1 MKTARCKRTR
11 PEIAKIKKRNKMAE
25 IKATMVKELREQ
37 TGAPFLDCKNALEET
52 AGDFEKASEILRIK
66 GIAKASKKTSRKTD
80 QGIISS
86 YVHAG
91 SKIGVMLEVN
101 CETDFVARNQEFQN
115 LCREVAMQIA
125 ANNPTYVK
133 KEEVSEEEIE
143 KEKRILKAEA
153 MESGK
158 PEDIAE
164 KMVAGRINKFFE
176 EICLLEQPYIRDP
189 KIKIVDLVNS
199 LIAKIGENI
208 VIKRFVRYQLGE

>member
-1 MKTARCKRTR
+1 
-11 PEIAKIKKRNKMAE
+11 MAE
-25 IKATMVKELREQ
+25 IKATMVKELREK
-37 TGAPFLDCKNALEET
+37 TGAPFLDCKNALVET
-52 AGDFEKASEILRIK
+52 DGDFEKASEVLRIK
-66 GIAKASKKTSRKTD
+66 GVAKASKKTTRKTD

-91 SKIGVMLEVN
+91 GKIGVMLEVN
-101 CETDFVARNQEFQN
+101 CETDFVARNDEFQN

-125 ANNPTYVK
+125 ANNPTYVR

-143 KEKRILKAEA
+143 NERRILKAEA

-158 PEDIAE
+158 PENIAE

-176 EICLLEQPYIRDP
+176 DICLLEQPYIRDP
-189 KIKIVDLVNS
+189 KMKVMDLVNN

-208 VIKRFVRYQLGE
+208 VVKRFVRYQLGE

>member
-1 MKTARCKRTR
+1 
-11 PEIAKIKKRNKMAE
+11 MAE
-25 IKATMVKELREQ
+25 IKATMVKELREK
-37 TGAPFLDCKNALEET
+37 TGAPFIDCKNALAET
-52 AGDFEKASEILRIK
+52 DGDFEKASEVLRIK
-66 GIAKASKKTSRKTD
+66 GVAKASKKTTRKTD

-91 SKIGVMLEVN
+91 GKIGVMLEVN
-101 CETDFVARNQEFQN
+101 CETDFVARNDEFQN

-125 ANNPTYVK
+125 ANNPSYVR
-133 KEEVSEEEIE
+133 KEEVSEEEVE
-143 KEKRILKAEA
+143 KERRILKAEA

-158 PEDIAE
+158 PENIAE

-189 KIKIVDLVNS
+189 KMKVVDLVNN

-208 VIKRFVRYQLGE
+208 VVKRFVRYQLGE

>member
-1 MKTARCKRTR
+1 
-11 PEIAKIKKRNKMAE
+11 MAE
-25 IKATMVKELREQ
+25 IKATMVKELREK
-37 TGAPFLDCKNALEET
+37 TGAPFLDCKNALTET
-52 AGDFEKASEILRIK
+52 DGDFEKASEVLRIK
-66 GIAKASKKTSRKTD
+66 GVAKASKKTTRKTD

-91 SKIGVMLEVN
+91 GKIGVMLEVN
-101 CETDFVARNQEFQN
+101 CETDFVARNEEFQN

-143 KEKRILKAEA
+143 NERRILKAEA

-158 PEDIAE
+158 PENIAE

-189 KIKIVDLVNS
+189 KMKVIDLVNN

-208 VIKRFVRYQLGE
+208 VVKRFVRYQLGE

>member
-1 MKTARCKRTR
+1 
-11 PEIAKIKKRNKMAE
+11 MAE
-25 IKATMVKELREQ
+25 IKAAMVKDLREK
-37 TGAPFLDCKNALEET
+37 TSAPFLDCKNALVET
-52 AGDFEKASEILRIK
+52 EGNFEKATEILRIK
-66 GIAKASKKTSRKTD
+66 GVAKASKKTTRKTD

-91 SKIGVMLEVN
+91 GKIGVMLEVN
-101 CETDFVARNQEFQN
+101 CETDFVARNDEFQN

-125 ANNPTYVK
+125 ANNPVYVR

-143 KEKRILKAEA
+143 NEKRILKAEA

-158 PEDIAE
+158 PENIAE

-189 KIKIVDLVNS
+189 KIKIVDLVNN

-208 VIKRFVRYQLGE
+208 VVKRFVRYQLGE

>member
-1 MKTARCKRTR
+1 
-11 PEIAKIKKRNKMAE
+11 MAE

-37 TGAPFLDCKNALEET
+37 TGAPFLDCKNALVDTE
-52 AGDFEKASEILRIK
+52 GDFEKASEVLRIK
-66 GIAKASKKTSRKTD
+66 GVAKASKKTTRKTD

-91 SKIGVMLEVN
+91 GRIGVMLEVN
-101 CETDFVARNQEFQN
+101 CETDFVARNDEFQN

-125 ANNPTYVK
+125 ANNPIYVRR
-133 KEEVSEEEIE
+133 EEVSEGEIE
-143 KEKRILKAEA
+143 DEKRILKAEA

-158 PEDIAE
+158 PENIAE

-176 EICLLEQPYIRDP
+176 QICLLEQPYIRDP
-189 KIKIVDLVNS
+189 KIKVVDLVNN

-208 VIKRFVRYQLGE
+208 AVKRFVRYQLGE

>member
-1 MKTARCKRTR
+1 
-11 PEIAKIKKRNKMAE
+11 MAE
-25 IKATMVKELREQ
+25 IKATMVKELRDK
-37 TGAPFLDCKNALEET
+37 TGAPFIDCKNALVET
-52 AGDFEKASEILRIK
+52 DGDFEKASEVLRIK
-66 GIAKASKKTSRKTD
+66 GVAKASKKTTRKTD

-91 SKIGVMLEVN
+91 GKIGVMLEVN
-101 CETDFVARNQEFQN
+101 CETDFVARNDEFQN

-125 ANNPTYVK
+125 ANNPIYVR

-143 KEKRILKAEA
+143 KERRILKAEA

-158 PEDIAE
+158 PENIAE

-189 KIKIVDLVNS
+189 KMKVTDLVSN

-208 VIKRFVRYQLGE
+208 VVKRFVRYQLGE

>member
-1 MKTARCKRTR
+1 
-11 PEIAKIKKRNKMAE
+11 MAE
-25 IKATMVKELREQ
+25 IKATMVKELREK
-37 TGAPFLDCKNALEET
+37 TGAPFIDCKNALVET
-52 AGDFEKASEILRIK
+52 DGDFEKASEVLRIK
-66 GIAKASKKTSRKTD
+66 GVAKASKKTTRKTD

-91 SKIGVMLEVN
+91 GKIGVMLEVN
-101 CETDFVARNQEFQN
+101 CETDFVARNDEFQN

-125 ANNPTYVK
+125 ANNPTYVR
-133 KEEVSEEEIE
+133 KEEVSEEEVE
-143 KEKRILKAEA
+143 NERRILKAEA

-158 PEDIAE
+158 PENIAE

-189 KIKIVDLVNS
+189 KMKVIDLVNN

-208 VIKRFVRYQLGE
+208 VVKRFVRYQLGE

>member
-1 MKTARCKRTR
+1 
-11 PEIAKIKKRNKMAE
+11 MAE
-25 IKATMVKELREQ
+25 IKATMVKELREK
-37 TGAPFLDCKNALEET
+37 TGAPFLDCKNALVET
-52 AGDFEKASEILRIK
+52 DGDFEKASEVLRIK
-66 GIAKASKKTSRKTD
+66 GVAKASKKITRKTD
-80 QGIISS
+80 KGTISS

-91 SKIGVMLEVN
+91 GKIGVMLEVN
-101 CETDFVARNQEFQN
+101 CETDFVARNDEFQN

-125 ANNPTYVK
+125 ANNPTYVR

-143 KEKRILKAEA
+143 DERRILKAEA

-158 PEDIAE
+158 PENIAE

-189 KIKIVDLVNS
+189 KMKVMDLVNN

-208 VIKRFVRYQLGE
+208 VVKRFVRYQLGE

>member
-1 MKTARCKRTR
+1 
-11 PEIAKIKKRNKMAE
+11 MAE
-25 IKATMVKELREQ
+25 IKATMVKDLREK
-37 TGAPFLDCKNALEET
+37 TGAPFLDCKNALVET
-52 AGDFEKASEILRIK
+52 EGNFEKATEVLRIK
-66 GIAKASKKTSRKTD
+66 GVAKASKKTTRKTD

-91 SKIGVMLEVN
+91 GKIGVMLEVN
-101 CETDFVARNQEFQN
+101 CETDFVARNDEFQN

-125 ANNPTYVK
+125 ANNPVYVR

-143 KEKRILKAEA
+143 NEKRILKAEA

-158 PEDIAE
+158 PENIAE

-189 KIKIVDLVNS
+189 KIKIVDLVNN

-208 VIKRFVRYQLGE
+208 VVKRFVRYQLGE

>member
-1 MKTARCKRTR
+1 
-11 PEIAKIKKRNKMAE
+11 MAG

-37 TGAPFLDCKNALEET
+37 TGAPFLDCKNALVET
-52 AGDFEKASEILRIK
+52 EGNFEKASEVLRIK
-66 GIAKASKKTSRKTD
+66 GVAKASKKTARKTD

-91 SKIGVMLEVN
+91 GRIGVMLEVN
-101 CETDFVARNQEFQN
+101 CETDFVARNDEFQN

-125 ANNPTYVK
+125 ANNPIYVRR
-133 KEEVSEEEIE
+133 EEVSEGEIE
-143 KEKRILKAEA
+143 NEKRILKAEA

-158 PEDIAE
+158 PEGIAE

-176 EICLLEQPYIRDP
+176 QICLLEQPYIRDP
-189 KIKIVDLVNS
+189 KIKVVDLVNN

-208 VIKRFVRYQLGE
+208 VVKRFVRYQLGE

>member
-1 MKTARCKRTR
+1 
-11 PEIAKIKKRNKMAE
+11 MAE
-25 IKATMVKELREQ
+25 IKATMVKELREK
-37 TGAPFLDCKNALEET
+37 TGAPFIDCKNALVET
-52 AGDFEKASEILRIK
+52 DGDFEKASEVLRIK
-66 GIAKASKKTSRKTD
+66 GVAKASKKTTRKTD

-91 SKIGVMLEVN
+91 GKIGVMLEVN
-101 CETDFVARNQEFQN
+101 CETDFVARNDEFQN

-125 ANNPTYVK
+125 ANNPIYVK
-133 KEEVSEEEIE
+133 KEEVSEKEIE
-143 KEKRILKAEA
+143 NERRILKAEA

-158 PEDIAE
+158 PENIAE

-189 KIKIVDLVNS
+189 KIKVTDLVNN

-208 VIKRFVRYQLGE
+208 VVKRFVRYQLGE

>member
-1 MKTARCKRTR
+1 
-11 PEIAKIKKRNKMAE
+11 MAE
-25 IKATMVKELREQ
+25 IKATMVKELREK
-37 TGAPFLDCKNALEET
+37 TGAPFIDCKNALVET
-52 AGDFEKASEILRIK
+52 DGDFEKASEVLRIK
-66 GIAKASKKTSRKTD
+66 GVAKASKKTTRKTD

-91 SKIGVMLEVN
+91 GKIGVMLEVN
-101 CETDFVARNQEFQN
+101 CETDFVARNDEFQN

-125 ANNPTYVK
+125 ANNPTYVR
-133 KEEVSEEEIE
+133 KEEVSEEEVE
-143 KEKRILKAEA
+143 NERRILKAEA

-158 PEDIAE
+158 PENIAE

-189 KIKIVDLVNS
+189 KMKVVDLVNN

-208 VIKRFVRYQLGE
+208 VVKRFVRYQLGE

>member
-1 MKTARCKRTR
+1 
-11 PEIAKIKKRNKMAE
+11 MAE
-25 IKATMVKELREQ
+25 IKATMVKELREK
-37 TGAPFLDCKNALEET
+37 TGAPFIDCKNALVET
-52 AGDFEKASEILRIK
+52 DGDFEKASEVLRIK
-66 GIAKASKKTSRKTD
+66 GVAKASKKTTRKTD

-91 SKIGVMLEVN
+91 GKIGVMLEVN
-101 CETDFVARNQEFQN
+101 CETDFVARNDEFQN

-125 ANNPTYVK
+125 ANNPSYVR
-133 KEEVSEEEIE
+133 KEEVSEEEVE
-143 KEKRILKAEA
+143 KERRILKAEA

-158 PEDIAE
+158 PENIAE

-189 KIKIVDLVNS
+189 KMKVMDLVNN

-208 VIKRFVRYQLGE
+208 VVKRFVRYQLGE

>member
-1 MKTARCKRTR
+1 
-11 PEIAKIKKRNKMAE
+11 MAE
-25 IKATMVKELREQ
+25 IKATMVKELREK
-37 TGAPFLDCKNALEET
+37 TGAPFLDCKNALVET
-52 AGDFEKASEILRIK
+52 DGNFEKASEVLRIK
-66 GIAKASKKTSRKTD
+66 GVAKASKKTTRKTD

-91 SKIGVMLEVN
+91 GKIGVMLEVN
-101 CETDFVARNQEFQN
+101 CETDFVARNEEFQN

-125 ANNPTYVK
+125 ANNPIYVR
-133 KEEVSEEEIE
+133 KEEVSEDEIE
-143 KEKRILKAEA
+143 NERRILKAEA

-158 PEDIAE
+158 PENIAE

-189 KIKIVDLVNS
+189 KMKIIDLVNS

-208 VIKRFVRYQLGE
+208 VVKRFVRYQLGE

>member
-1 MKTARCKRTR
+1 
-11 PEIAKIKKRNKMAE
+11 MAE
-25 IKATMVKELREQ
+25 IKAAMVKDLREK
-37 TGAPFLDCKNALEET
+37 TGAPFLDCKNALVET
-52 AGDFEKASEILRIK
+52 EGNFEKSTEILRIK
-66 GIAKASKKTSRKTD
+66 GVAKASKKTTRKTD

-91 SKIGVMLEVN
+91 GKIGVMLEVN
-101 CETDFVARNQEFQN
+101 CETDFVARNDEFQN

-125 ANNPTYVK
+125 ANNPVYVR

-143 KEKRILKAEA
+143 NEKRILKAEA

-158 PEDIAE
+158 PENIAE

-189 KIKIVDLVNS
+189 KIKIVDLVNN

-208 VIKRFVRYQLGE
+208 VVKRFVRYQLGE

>member
-1 MKTARCKRTR
+1 
-11 PEIAKIKKRNKMAE
+11 MAE
-25 IKATMVKELREQ
+25 IKATMVKDLREK
-37 TGAPFLDCKNALEET
+37 TGAPFLDCKNALVET
-52 AGDFEKASEILRIK
+52 EGNFEKATEILRIK
-66 GIAKASKKTSRKTD
+66 GVAKASKKTTRKTD

-91 SKIGVMLEVN
+91 GKIGVMLEVN
-101 CETDFVARNQEFQN
+101 CETDFVARNDEFQN

-125 ANNPTYVK
+125 ANNPVYVR

-143 KEKRILKAEA
+143 NEKRILKAEA

-158 PEDIAE
+158 PENIAE

-189 KIKIVDLVNS
+189 KIKIVDLVNN

-208 VIKRFVRYQLGE
+208 VVKRFVRYQLGE

>member
-1 MKTARCKRTR
+1 
-11 PEIAKIKKRNKMAE
+11 MAE
-25 IKATMVKELREQ
+25 IKATMVKDLREK
-37 TGAPFLDCKNALEET
+37 TGAPFLDCKNALVET
-52 AGDFEKASEILRIK
+52 DGDFEKASEVLRIK
-66 GIAKASKKTSRKTD
+66 GVAKASKKTTRKTD

-91 SKIGVMLEVN
+91 GKIGVMLEVN
-101 CETDFVARNQEFQN
+101 CETDFVARNEEFQN

-125 ANNPTYVK
+125 ANNPIYVK

-143 KEKRILKAEA
+143 NERRILKAEA

-158 PEDIAE
+158 PENIAE

-189 KIKIVDLVNS
+189 KMKIIDLVNS

-208 VIKRFVRYQLGE
+208 VVKRFVRYQLGE

>member
-1 MKTARCKRTR
+1 
-11 PEIAKIKKRNKMAE
+11 MAE
-25 IKATMVKELREQ
+25 IKATMVKELREK
-37 TGAPFLDCKNALEET
+37 TGAPFLDCKNALTET
-52 AGDFEKASEILRIK
+52 DGDFEKASEVLRIK
-66 GIAKASKKTSRKTD
+66 GVAKASKKTTRKTD

-101 CETDFVARNQEFQN
+101 CETDFVARNEEFQN

-125 ANNPTYVK
+125 ANNPTYVR
-133 KEEVSEEEIE
+133 KEEVSEEEVE
-143 KEKRILKAEA
+143 NERRILKAEA

-158 PEDIAE
+158 PENIAE

-189 KIKIVDLVNS
+189 KMKVMDLVNN

-208 VIKRFVRYQLGE
+208 VVKRFVRYQLGE

>member
-1 MKTARCKRTR
+1 
-11 PEIAKIKKRNKMAE
+11 MAE

-37 TGAPFLDCKNALEET
+37 TGAPFLDCKNALVDTE
-52 AGDFEKASEILRIK
+52 GDFEKASEVLRIK
-66 GIAKASKKTSRKTD
+66 GVAKASKKTTRKTD

-91 SKIGVMLEVN
+91 GRIGVMLEVN
-101 CETDFVARNQEFQN
+101 CETDFVARNDEFQN

-125 ANNPTYVK
+125 ANNPIYVRR
-133 KEEVSEEEIE
+133 EEVSEGEIE
-143 KEKRILKAEA
+143 DEKRILKAEA

-158 PEDIAE
+158 PENIAE

-176 EICLLEQPYIRDP
+176 QICLLEQPYIRDP
-189 KIKIVDLVNS
+189 KIKVVDLVNN

-208 VIKRFVRYQLGE
+208 VVKRFVRYQLGE

>member
-1 MKTARCKRTR
+1 
-11 PEIAKIKKRNKMAE
+11 MAE
-25 IKATMVKELREQ
+25 IKATMVKELREK
-37 TGAPFLDCKNALEET
+37 TGAPFIDCKNALVET
-52 AGDFEKASEILRIK
+52 DGDFEKASEVLRIK
-66 GIAKASKKTSRKTD
+66 GVAKASKKTTRKTD

-91 SKIGVMLEVN
+91 GKIGVMLEVN
-101 CETDFVARNQEFQN
+101 CETDFVARNDEFQN

-125 ANNPTYVK
+125 ANNPTYVR
-133 KEEVSEEEIE
+133 KEEVSEEEVE
-143 KEKRILKAEA
+143 NERRILKAEA

-158 PEDIAE
+158 PENIAE

-189 KIKIVDLVNS
+189 KMKVMDLVNN

-208 VIKRFVRYQLGE
+208 VVKRFVRYQLGE

>member
-1 MKTARCKRTR
+1 MCIR
-11 PEIAKIKKRNKMAE
+11 
-25 IKATMVKELREQ
+25 
-37 TGAPFLDCKNALEET
+37 D
-52 AGDFEKASEILRIK
+52 
-66 GIAKASKKTSRKTD
+66 
-80 QGIISS
+80 
-86 YVHAG
+86 

-101 CETDFVARNQEFQN
+101 CETDFVARNEEFQN

-125 ANNPTYVK
+125 ANNPIYVK

-143 KEKRILKAEA
+143 NERRILKAEA

-158 PEDIAE
+158 PENIAE

-189 KIKIVDLVNS
+189 KMKIIDLVNS

-208 VIKRFVRYQLGE
+208 VVKRFVRYQLGE